1 MKLLQIKASQNPD
14 KVNLVIDNLFLPF
27 PVEKIITFSL
37 TKNQEISPE
46 FFEQIKKESIK
57 YVLYNYA
64 LRQIAMLPQVEGTLL
79 PKLNLYQR
87 RYLYKTKLEIDREVQ
102 SRIIEEIINKLNSQ
116 KLLNQDQFVTSLIN
130 RYKNRKSQREIIYR
144 LQQAGVDHRQY
155 DLASLGLESE
165 NSIIQK
171 LILKKVKNLADLADF
186 NTKNKV
192 ISYLVR
198 KGFSLNSA
206 KTVIDDLLTK

>member
-64 LRQIAMLPQVEGTLL
+64 LRQIAMLPQ
-79 PKLNLYQR
+79 
-87 RYLYKTKLEIDREVQ
+87 
-102 SRIIEEIINKLNSQ
+102 
-116 KLLNQDQFVTSLIN
+116 
-130 RYKNRKSQREIIYR
+130 
-144 LQQAGVDHRQY
+144 
-155 DLASLGLESE
+155 
-165 NSIIQK
+165 
-171 LILKKVKNLADLADF
+171 
-186 NTKNKV
+186 
-192 ISYLVR
+192 
-198 KGFSLNSA
+198 
-206 KTVIDDLLTK
+206 

>member
-130 RYKNRKSQREIIYR
+130 RY
-144 LQQAGVDHRQY
+144 
-155 DLASLGLESE
+155 
-165 NSIIQK
+165 
-171 LILKKVKNLADLADF
+171 
-186 NTKNKV
+186 
-192 ISYLVR
+192 
-198 KGFSLNSA
+198 
-206 KTVIDDLLTK
+206 